1 MKHEVSIIMYS
12 RNMRYDSGFEKRKK
26 KQRLEAAAQS
36 QKSAHDR
43 FVLKEYQINS
53 ENQTAEG
60 EALLKLVKEIML
72 ILAKK
77 LVVRNFSKFK
87 LVKSYLSS
95 TIT

>member
-43 FVLKEYQINS
+43 FVLKESQINS

-60 EALLKLVKEIML
+60 EARVAEIGQGDDANIGEEVSGKEL
-72 ILAKK
+72 
-77 LVVRNFSKFK
+77 F
-87 LVKSYLSS
+87 
-95 TIT
+95 

>member
-12 RNMRYDSGFEKRKK
+12 RNRRYDSGFEKRKK

-60 EALLKLVKEIML
+60 EARVAEIGQGDYANIGEEVSGKEL
-72 ILAKK
+72 
-77 LVVRNFSKFK
+77 F
-87 LVKSYLSS
+87 
-95 TIT
+95 

>member
-60 EALLKLVKEIML
+60 EARVAEIGQGDYANIGEEVSGKEL
-72 ILAKK
+72 
-77 LVVRNFSKFK
+77 F
-87 LVKSYLSS
+87 
-95 TIT
+95 